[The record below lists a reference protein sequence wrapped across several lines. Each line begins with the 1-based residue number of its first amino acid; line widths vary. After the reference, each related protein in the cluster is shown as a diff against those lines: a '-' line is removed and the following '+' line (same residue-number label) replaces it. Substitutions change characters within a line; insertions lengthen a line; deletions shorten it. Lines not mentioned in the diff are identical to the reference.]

1 VGSIVRSSS
10 YVTCMVGS
18 TEDEPWVAAMAVTTF
33 DDSIDV
39 AAIEGT

>member
-10 YVTCMVGS
+10 YVTCMVGAA
-18 TEDEPWVAAMAVTTF
+18 EDETFVAVMAITTV
-33 DDSIDV
+33 DGSNDV